1 VLRDTLEKQLK
12 DPATLSQV
20 QPALAVVPALPQLS
34 AASLEKTADEL
45 AQARI
50 PLGLPLTIAELAL
63 RKAGK
68 RLAGSEFRTSLD
80 LVVD

>member
-1 VLRDTLEKQLK
+1 MLRYTLEKQLK
-12 DPATLSQV
+12 DPATLSHF

-34 AASLEKTADEL
+34 AASLEKTADDL

-63 RKAGK
+63 RKSDK
-68 RLAGSEFRTSLD
+68 QQAGSEFRASLD